1 MGPLPPAV
9 LSGEEPI
16 HLHVFLNAQRH
27 PTPLQT
33 RATSP
38 SPTSSSSSFPLPIPP
53 RFASPSPSISNEDI
67 IARDEP
73 FFTPEGS
80 PAPSYFEPEVENVAS
95 DQAVENASEEGTELP
110 DYEPPQ
116 RPVFPIPEDLE
127 IGGWIHLQSDL
138 VNHIIRRIH
147 DNPQFFLALQ
157 LQFEGQ
163 DTIFGEDIQALEGLH
178 IVCRRLERDAR
189 ERAAAAEEGAV
200 V

>member
-16 HLHVFLNAQRH
+16 HLNIFLNAQRR
-27 PTPLQT
+27 PTPPQT
-33 RATSP
+33 RVTTP

-53 RFASPSPSISNEDI
+53 RLASPSPSISNEDI

-80 PAPSYFEPEVENVAS
+80 PAPSYFEPEVEDVS
-95 DQAVENASEEGTELP
+95 REGTELP

-116 RPVFPIPEDLE
+116 RPIFPIPEDLE
-127 IGGWIHLQSDL
+127 IGGWIHLQHDL

-147 DNPQFFLALQ
+147 DNPEFFPALQ

-163 DTIFGEDIQALEGLH
+163 ETIFGEDIRALEGLH
-178 IVCRRLERDAR
+178 IVCRRLERDAIG
-189 ERAAAAEEGAV
+189 RAAAAEEAEGAV
-200 V
+200 EIWDE